1 MDPLIAQLTPIKH
14 SLTSHGSQVH
24 YWEYNAD
31 KQPTIF
37 VIHGYRGTHHGLE
50 RIIAHLPQYRFIV
63 PDLPGFGSST
73 PMQRQPHSIHGYSEA
88 AADIMRSLKLK
99 NTVVIGHSLGS
110 IITAELAKNHPELI
124 SQLILINPISSHPLK
139 GISGILLRPA
149 ILYHWLGGKVLP
161 EKLGRKL
168 LDSKQFLLFG
178 SVMMATTKD
187 KQLRQIV
194 HANHL
199 THMPEYDNSRTLY
212 DAYLASLSGT
222 VTDRAHGITMPT
234 LLIAG
239 TKDALAPLSHQHTL
253 ASKLTSV
260 KLVAI
265 DNVGHLVH
273 YEKAAEAAEAIDHF
287 IATQPRA
294 RK

>member
-1 MDPLIAQLTPIKH
+1 MDPLTAKLNPNKH
-14 SLTSHGSQVH
+14 SLTSHGSQVN
-24 YWEYNAD
+24 YWEYNSD

-73 PMQRQPHSIHGYSEA
+73 PMTHQPHTIHGYSEA
-88 AADIMRSLKLK
+88 AAEIMRLLKLEGSI
-99 NTVVIGHSLGS
+99 VIGHSLGS
-110 IITAELAKNHPELI
+110 IIAAELAKNRPELI
-124 SQLILINPISSHPLK
+124 SNLILINPISSHPLK
-139 GISGILLRPA
+139 GVSGILLRPA

-161 EKLGRKL
+161 EKVGRKL
-168 LDSKQFLLFG
+168 LDSRLFLLFG
-178 SVMMATTKD
+178 SVVMAKTKD
-187 KQLRQIV
+187 KQLRHIV
-194 HANHL
+194 HTNHL

-239 TKDALAPLSHQHTL
+239 ARDALAPLSSQQTL
-253 ASKLTSV
+253 AGKLSSAQ
-260 KLVAI
+260 LVAI

-273 YEKAAEAAEAIDHF
+273 YEKAAEAANAIDQF
-287 IATQPRA
+287 ISTQPRA